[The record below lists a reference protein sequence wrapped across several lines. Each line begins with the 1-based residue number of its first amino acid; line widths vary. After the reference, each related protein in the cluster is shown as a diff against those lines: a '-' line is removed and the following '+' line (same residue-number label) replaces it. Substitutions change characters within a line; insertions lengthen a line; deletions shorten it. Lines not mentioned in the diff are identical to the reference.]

1 VSGEKK
7 MKNTLVQ
14 LIISALLGLLLV
26 SPFAVMEVVN
36 RRNFGEVFPF
46 QLFLGLWLLPSL
58 FVFVLIPIVQDLRS
72 GKNILT
78 NPVGLLLRAVFMGMF
93 ALMWINTLADQW
105 PCFMGVLYCD

>member
-1 VSGEKK
+1 

-26 SPFAVMEVVN
+26 SPFAAMEVVN

-78 NPVGLLLRAVFMGMF
+78 NPVGLLLRAVLMGMF